1 MGVRTLLRMTSSTFK
16 PSQSRS
22 IARVVRA
29 QDVSDGAGVRLK
41 RSIGTADFDQLD
53 PFLLLDEFRSDNAS
67 DYIAGFPSHPHRGFE
82 TVTYM
87 LAGSMEHRDNM
98 GNRGLLDAGSVQ
110 WMTAGRGIIHSE
122 MPRQENGLMWGFQL
136 WVNLAA
142 SDKMTAPRYQD
153 IPPDAVPVVPLESG
167 GSVRVIA
174 GEYGGVAGAVSG
186 IATAPI
192 YLDVRLPANAAIAL
206 PVTLGHHAL
215 AYVYEGDAWIGEGQG
230 SRVSAHQLGVL
241 SEGDGVELRAAEA
254 GARLLIIAGRPLK
267 EPVERYGP
275 FVMNTREQITQAVRD
290 FQSGRFAQP

>member
-1 MGVRTLLRMTSSTFK
+1 
-16 PSQSRS
+16 
-22 IARVVRA
+22 
-29 QDVSDGAGVRLK
+29 LK
-41 RSIGTADFDQLD
+41 RSIGTPGFDHLD

-87 LAGSMEHRDNM
+87 LAGSMEHRDHM

-136 WVNLAA
+136 WVNLPA

-153 IPPDAVPVVPLESG
+153 IPPDAVPVVEQEGG

-174 GEYGGVAGAVSG
+174 GEHAGVPGAVSG
-186 IATAPI
+186 IATAPV
-192 YLDVRLPANAAIAL
+192 YLDVRLPANAALAL
-206 PVTLGHHAL
+206 PVTLGHHAF
-215 AYVYEGDAWIGEGQG
+215 AYVYEGEARIGEGEG
-230 SRVSAHQLGVL
+230 SRVGAHQLGVL
-241 SEGDGVELRAAEA
+241 GDGDGVELRAGEV
-254 GARLLIIAGRPLK
+254 GVRLLIIAGRPLN

-275 FVMNTREQITQAVRD
+275 FVMNTREQIAQAVRD
-290 FQSGRFAQP
+290 YQTGRFAQQA